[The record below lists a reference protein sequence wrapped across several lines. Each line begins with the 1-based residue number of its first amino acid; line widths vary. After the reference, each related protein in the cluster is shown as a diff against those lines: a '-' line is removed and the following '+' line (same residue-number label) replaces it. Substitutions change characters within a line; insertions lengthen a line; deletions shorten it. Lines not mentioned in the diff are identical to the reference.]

1 MTVREALSSW
11 IIMRL
16 VINWLENVALW
27 IAGAA
32 LLLMGTIVTASVVG
46 RVVFTAPVPDDL
58 VMVGLLMVGVIIL
71 PLAFIERTDG
81 HIAVTVITD
90 HFPVRV
96 QFALKALGNLLFGLF
111 FGVMGV
117 MLAKKVPSEISEHLY
132 YDGHFEIPTWPM
144 KALFAMGVAIFVAR
158 LLFSFFGN
166 LQGMVNGVK
175 PAGGESRASKTFKK
189 PEE

>member
-1 MTVREALSSW
+1 MILREALLGW
-11 IIMRL
+11 DIMRL
-16 VINWLENVALW
+16 VLSWFENVALW

-32 LLLMGTIVTASVVG
+32 LLLMGAIVTASVVG
-46 RVVFTAPVPDDL
+46 RVLFTAPVPDDL

-96 QFALKALGNLLFGLF
+96 QFALKAMGNLLFGLF
-111 FGVMGV
+111 FGVMGM

-144 KALFAMGVAIFVAR
+144 KALFAMGVAIFVVR
-158 LLFSFFGN
+158 LLFSFLGN
-166 LQGMVNGVK
+166 LSGMVNGVK
-175 PAGGESRASKTFKK
+175 PEDSESQKSQNFEK